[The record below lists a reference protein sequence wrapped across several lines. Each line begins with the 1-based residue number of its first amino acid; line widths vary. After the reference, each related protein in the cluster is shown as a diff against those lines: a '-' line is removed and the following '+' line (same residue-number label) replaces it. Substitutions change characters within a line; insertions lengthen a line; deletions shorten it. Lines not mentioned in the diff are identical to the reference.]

1 MTFAL
6 LAGSLPEHQ
15 QNFTVQKKKENPM
28 KSLIKP
34 SEKVVSR
41 YIEALK
47 SQFPETVI
55 DAGGTARIIAE
66 IEGVAAS
73 EAGEFIAKLFFKFD
87 LAKVTKLSIL
97 PAVLP
102 PNASQDEA
110 PADPDGGSGSVPEEA
125 VEIANDILSIPKVAV
140 CVETVAKELLEQG
153 EIVLPVAWIT
163 AKYPEIY
170 GLAQTLE
177 ELEKGFGE

>member
-1 MTFAL
+1 
-6 LAGSLPEHQ
+6 
-15 QNFTVQKKKENPM
+15 M

-55 DAGGTARIIAE
+55 DAEMKARVISE

-87 LAKVTKLSIL
+87 LDKVTKLSIL
-97 PAVLP
+97 PDVLP
-102 PNASQDEA
+102 PNASQDGANAE
-110 PADPDGGSGSVPEEA
+110 PYSGSESIPEA
-125 VEIANDILSIPKVAV
+125 AIKIGNDIVSIPKVAE
-140 CVETVAKELLEQG
+140 CIEAVANELLEKG
-153 EIVLPVAWIT
+153 EIVLPVCWIT
-163 AKYPEIY
+163 SKYPEIY
-170 GLAQTLE
+170 GLSETLE
-177 ELEKGFGE
+177 ALEKGFGEQTTPPNVE